1 MSPKRRLA
9 LQAVLYEL
17 FAIVLVGPVLSVLF
31 GQSIGSSLSL
41 AAVLSTIA
49 LLWNYVFN
57 MIFELWE
64 SRQESKDR
72 TLGRRLLHGIG
83 FEGGL
88 VVLLV
93 PVMAWW
99 LETTLL
105 TAFATNLGLL
115 AFFFFYAILFTWAF
129 DRIFGLPAS
138 AAPLSRSDAQ

>member
-9 LQAVLYEL
+9 LQAIFYEL
-17 FAIVLVGPVLSVLF
+17 FAIILVGPVLSVLF
-31 GQSIGSSLSL
+31 GQSMGSSLGL
-41 AAVLSTIA
+41 AAVLSTTA
-49 LLWNYVFN
+49 LVWNYLFN
-57 MIFELWE
+57 MIFESWE
-64 SRQESKDR
+64 RRQESKTR

-99 LETTLL
+99 LKTTLF
-105 TAFATNLGLL
+105 TAFVTNLGLL

-129 DRIFGLPAS
+129 DKVFGLPAS
-138 AAPLSRSDAQ
+138 ATHPARGDA